1 MSDAAIY
8 EIRVRGHL
16 PDQWADWFG
25 LRVEN
30 QSNGDAVLTGEV
42 RDQAALH
49 AVLRQIY
56 NLGLTLIAVNR
67 VECEERKDVR
77 NETEQTTTKRC
88 ARER

>member
-1 MSDAAIY
+1 
-8 EIRVRGHL
+8 L
-16 PDQWADWFG
+16 PAEWTNWFG

-30 QSNGDAVLTGEV
+30 QPNGDALLLGEL

-67 VECEERKDVR
+67 VESAGCENAQSQAE
-77 NETEQTTTKRC
+77 ETADNRS
-88 ARER
+88 ARERQRPSD